1 LKHILIVHT
10 AIDPTPY
17 TQAQADKGFCF
28 SLLKKRPD
36 INDEACFDNIIACD
50 FETNF
55 DQALAQVQKLH
66 AKEPIHGITS
76 FSETGVL
83 MASFLAQELGL
94 PSNHPR
100 AALCA
105 RNKYLMRKALKEAH
119 LSVPE
124 FHLVHNAKAIHQH
137 VQKRQAPMVLK
148 PLSGSSSYGVI
159 RIDPT
164 DTQEE
169 IEAHLDAVQTYI
181 RTYREQ
187 YPQYPFEFWLPE
199 AGHGIAPSDVM
210 NPETD
215 FLLEGFIHGQ
225 QISVDGIVSNGQ
237 VSCFGVIEIERIKNT
252 DYFLEYEEW
261 MPTRLGTPTESRIKD
276 TVEKAVHA
284 LGLTNSCF
292 HCELKINEQ
301 GIFVIEIAARRG
313 ADNITDFLKR
323 VMHIDIYEE
332 GLRLATGESRIYVNH
347 PYQGAMHMRYFLPDV
362 SGSLIAIH
370 GEDTVRQDPRLSELH
385 FEFSLGDKLLAPPH
399 GYEFL
404 GYISVFGKTLQEANN
419 TLEELYAQIQ
429 FHIDPQPVLQ
439 EQSEKKQHLHGPA
452 GRYRRKNCQNP
463 RC

>member
-1 LKHILIVHT
+1 MKHILIVHT

-17 TQAQADKGFCF
+17 TQAQAAKGFRF
-28 SLLKKRPD
+28 SLLKKQP
-36 INDEACFDNIIACD
+36 NHQDEVCFDHIITCD
-50 FETNF
+50 FEANF
-55 DQALAQVQKLH
+55 DQALELVRQHHAQD
-66 AKEPIHGITS
+66 PIDGVTS

-83 MASFLAQELGL
+83 MASFIAHALGL
-94 PSNHPR
+94 PSNHPS
-100 AALCA
+100 AALRA
-105 RNKYLMRKALKEAH
+105 RNKYLMRQALKKAG

-124 FHLVHNAKAIHQH
+124 YHLVHDAKTIHNH
-137 VQKRQAPMVLK
+137 VQKQQAPMVLK

-164 DTQEE
+164 DSQTE
-169 IEAHLDAVQTYI
+169 IETHLEAVQTYI
-181 RTYREQ
+181 RTYRAN

-199 AGHGIAPSDVM
+199 AGHGIDATDVM

-237 VSCFGVIEIERIKNT
+237 VSCFGVIEIERIKDT
-252 DYFLEYEEW
+252 DYFLEFEEW
-261 MPTRLGTPTESRIKD
+261 MPTRLGSATEDRIKE
-276 TVEKAVHA
+276 TVNQAVQA

-292 HCELKINEQ
+292 HCELKISEQ

-332 GLRLATGESRIYVNH
+332 GLRLATGETRTYINH

-362 SGSLIAIH
+362 SGTLVAIS
-370 GEDTVRQDPRLSELH
+370 GDEKVKQDPRVSELH
-385 FEFSLGDKLLAPPH
+385 FEFAPGDALLAPPH

-404 GYISVFGKTLQEANN
+404 GYLSVFGKTLTEANN
-419 TLEELYAQIQ
+419 TLEELYPQIQ
-429 FHIDPQPVLQ
+429 FHIAPQPVLQ
-439 EQSEKKQHLHGPA
+439 SQLESITQ
-452 GRYRRKNCQNP
+452 
-463 RC
+463 